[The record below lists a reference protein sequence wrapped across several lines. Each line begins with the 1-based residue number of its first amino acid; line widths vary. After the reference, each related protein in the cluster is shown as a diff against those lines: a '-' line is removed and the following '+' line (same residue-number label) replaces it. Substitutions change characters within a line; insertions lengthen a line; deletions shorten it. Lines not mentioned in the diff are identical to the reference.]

1 MKDNF
6 TWSLP
11 NRELDASS
19 VKNLIE
25 LLQEAVNQEPKI
37 ADLPIRVIQDNPDS
51 DDVANYWLTFLT
63 DVEVSLTGSSGYEQ
77 SGEVRLIGR
86 E

>member
-1 MKDNF
+1 MKDNKK
-6 TWSLP
+6 
-11 NRELDASS
+11 LDASS

-25 LLQEAVNQEPKI
+25 LLQEAIKQEPKI
-37 ADLPIRVIQDNPDS
+37 ADLPIRVIQDNGS

-86 E
+86 Q